1 MTLSEERKKQ
11 LIECHDCNINE
22 FSLKGKEFYSKI
34 VNVYDADTC
43 RAVFYLNDELV
54 KYTIRLK
61 GIDSPEIRPPSKD
74 KYRKYQIEEAK
85 KSRNRLIQL
94 CTDCDIEVINKL
106 SKKKLQEKIDKN
118 NKIIRIKCEEFD
130 KYGRLLAHLYA
141 DYYEGQEKETAKE
154 TEKDPAQETTK
165 LSLNE
170 QLIKE
175 GYAYPYEGGTKRKF
189 DYSKYV
195 TGEEKEKEKETEKE
209 TS

>member
-1 MTLSEERKKQ
+1 MTLSEEQKKQ
-11 LIECHDCNINE
+11 LIECNDCNINE
-22 FSLKGKEFYSKI
+22 FSLKGKEFYCKI

-94 CTDCDIEVINKL
+94 CTDCDIELINKL

-130 KYGRLLAHLYA
+130 KYGRLLANLYT
-141 DYYEGQEKETAKE
+141 DYYEGPEKEIAGEKDKTKE
-154 TEKDPAQETTK
+154 TETK
-165 LSLNE
+165 ILSLNE

-189 DYSKYV
+189 DYSKYI
-195 TGEEKEKEKETEKE
+195 TEKE

>member
-1 MTLSEERKKQ
+1 MTLSEEQKKQ
-11 LIECHDCNINE
+11 LIECHDCNIKE
-22 FSLKGKEFYSKI
+22 FSLNGKEFYCKI
-34 VNVYDADTC
+34 VNIYDADTC

-94 CTDCDIEVINKL
+94 CTNCDIELINKL

-118 NKIIRIKCEEFD
+118 KKIIRIKCEEFD
-130 KYGRLLAHLYA
+130 KYGRLLAHLYV
-141 DYYEGQEKETAKE
+141 DYYEETETETETETEIEKE
-154 TEKDPAQETTK
+154 QETTT

-175 GYAYPYEGGTKRKF
+175 GYAYPYEGGTKRIF

-195 TGEEKEKEKETEKE
+195 TDKETDKE

>member
-22 FSLKGKEFYSKI
+22 FSLKGKEFYCKI

-43 RAVFYLNDELV
+43 RAVFYLSDELV

-94 CTDCDIEVINKL
+94 CTDCDIELINKL

-130 KYGRLLAHLYA
+130 KYGRLLANLYS
-141 DYYEGQEKETAKE
+141 DYYEETETEMEKE
-154 TEKDPAQETTK
+154 QETTT

-175 GYAYPYEGGTKRKF
+175 GYAYPYEGGTKRIF

-195 TGEEKEKEKETEKE
+195 TGEKKETDNE